1 MGYTALGQT
10 ALGQT
15 AHAPYSGVGGA
26 RAFRTL
32 VPPPS
37 WRAPN
42 ASPWRPSG
50 PCRPVATPLAWQL
63 LRTRRRRRRRRRQS
77 ELMEVSVNDA
87 AKIEKRSCLGR
98 CKHFFWLGVTF
109 DTVGAAMVFTGVFTP
124 VLCYDMFLYLGASI
138 IFFSLLWWTFWY
150 SGNIELSPEEALNSP
165 YRLPSA
171 YTLEVLSQ
179 TISNRFT
186 FTIGSVSNTFM
197 RIRRRRR
204 LPCQRFREGRTSL
217 DMTVTGQVESQLD
230 QDKDWAE
237 GVSEKG
243 EAQDFGS
250 KDLPKPEAVKIVKEA
265 GSQVPDAGDL
275 GREASLPKFVKGPS
289 TNLVQPFTPSPLD
302 QPPTPVM
309 LTSKSLPV
317 VSLASM
323 SQSAPILTSKSQP
336 VIALASTSQPLAVN
350 LVSVS
355 QFAAPL
361 PSTSQPPPLLTSKS
375 QSEVSLA
382 VVSSTS
388 QPPAVTLASTRQP
401 AVPLTSTTQP
411 RVVFASKSLPVVSLS
426 FTSQPL
432 TILTS
437 EGHSLVPV
445 ASQSHPLV
453 PVTSQGQLPVP
464 VASEGHPL
472 VPVASQSHPLMP
484 VTSQGQLPVPVASEG
499 HPLVPVASQS
509 HPLVPVTSQGQ
520 LPVPVA
526 SEGHPLVPVAS
537 QSHPLVPVTSQGQLR
552 VPVASEGHPLVP
564 VAAKGQPL
572 VPRTSQSHPLV
583 PRTSQSQPLE
593 PRISQSYPL
602 VLRASQSQL
611 PVLVAS
617 EGHPLVPVASE
628 GHSLVP
634 VASEGHPLVPRASQ
648 SYPLV
653 PRTSQSHP
661 LVPMASQSQLPV
673 PVASEGHPLV
683 PLASQHQLQ
692 NLLEVCQTG
701 PPPLQASQAQSLA
714 TISLLQVL
722 PTESLQTQ
730 PVDLQVAQAILD
742 LQATYHT
749 QQASQSSS
757 LVQEI
762 RPSQPPSAQEFYT
775 EPVALETPPPADQEL
790 SQNRPDAAALPPQSP
805 APAAQAQQSVPSG
818 RTPTLV
824 REKKSHSI

>member
-1 MGYTALGQT
+1 
-10 ALGQT
+10 
-15 AHAPYSGVGGA
+15 
-26 RAFRTL
+26 
-32 VPPPS
+32 
-37 WRAPN
+37 
-42 ASPWRPSG
+42 
-50 PCRPVATPLAWQL
+50 
-63 LRTRRRRRRRRRQS
+63 
-77 ELMEVSVNDA
+77 MEVSVNDA

-124 VLCYDMFLYLGASI
+124 MLCYDMFLYLGASI

-204 LPCQRFREGRTSL
+204 LQRQRFLEGRTSL

-265 GSQVPDAGDL
+265 GSQVPDAGD
-275 GREASLPKFVKGPS
+275 GPS
-289 TNLVQPFTPSPLD
+289 TNLVQPFMPSPLD
-302 QPPTPVM
+302 QPPTPVI

-323 SQSAPILTSKSQP
+323 SQSAPILTSESQP

-350 LVSVS
+350 LVS
-355 QFAAPL
+355 
-361 PSTSQPPPLLTSKS
+361 
-375 QSEVSLA
+375 
-382 VVSSTS
+382 
-388 QPPAVTLASTRQP
+388 
-401 AVPLTSTTQP
+401 
-411 RVVFASKSLPVVSLS
+411 
-426 FTSQPL
+426 
-432 TILTS
+432 
-437 EGHSLVPV
+437 
-445 ASQSHPLV
+445 
-453 PVTSQGQLPVP
+453 
-464 VASEGHPL
+464 
-472 VPVASQSHPLMP
+472 
-484 VTSQGQLPVPVASEG
+484 
-499 HPLVPVASQS
+499 
-509 HPLVPVTSQGQ
+509 
-520 LPVPVA
+520 
-526 SEGHPLVPVAS
+526 
-537 QSHPLVPVTSQGQLR
+537 
-552 VPVASEGHPLVP
+552 
-564 VAAKGQPL
+564 
-572 VPRTSQSHPLV
+572 
-583 PRTSQSQPLE
+583 
-593 PRISQSYPL
+593 
-602 VLRASQSQL
+602 
-611 PVLVAS
+611 
-617 EGHPLVPVASE
+617 
-628 GHSLVP
+628 
-634 VASEGHPLVPRASQ
+634 

-661 LVPMASQSQLPV
+661 LVPLASQSQLPV
-673 PVASEGHPLV
+673 PVASEGHPL
-683 PLASQHQLQ
+683 

-762 RPSQPPSAQEFYT
+762 RPSQPPSAPEFYT

-790 SQNRPDAAALPPQSP
+790 SQNHPDAAALPPQSP

>member
-1 MGYTALGQT
+1 MKK
-10 ALGQT
+10 
-15 AHAPYSGVGGA
+15 VGGA

-63 LRTRRRRRRRRRQS
+63 LRTRRRRRRRRRRQS

-437 EGHSLVPV
+437 EGHSL
-445 ASQSHPLV
+445 
-453 PVTSQGQLPVP
+453 
-464 VASEGHPL
+464 
-472 VPVASQSHPLMP
+472 
-484 VTSQGQLPVPVASEG
+484 
-499 HPLVPVASQS
+499 
-509 HPLVPVTSQGQ
+509 
-520 LPVPVA
+520 
-526 SEGHPLVPVAS
+526 
-537 QSHPLVPVTSQGQLR
+537 
-552 VPVASEGHPLVP
+552 
-564 VAAKGQPL
+564 
-572 VPRTSQSHPLV
+572 
-583 PRTSQSQPLE
+583 
-593 PRISQSYPL
+593 
-602 VLRASQSQL
+602 
-611 PVLVAS
+611 
-617 EGHPLVPVASE
+617 
-628 GHSLVP
+628 
-634 VASEGHPLVPRASQ
+634 
-648 SYPLV
+648 
-653 PRTSQSHP
+653 
-661 LVPMASQSQLPV
+661 
-673 PVASEGHPLV
+673 
-683 PLASQHQLQ
+683 HQLQ

-742 LQATYHT
+742 LQATLQLQLLKPSSQCPPGGPLPWSERRRVT
-749 QQASQSSS
+749 PSRTEADPSLLSGPQASAKTHQYSFRFQHQVYKSTNTYLNLILETFTWSPDLSQTSKRNQTASAKHTFQGWGEYSS
-757 LVQEI
+757 L
-762 RPSQPPSAQEFYT
+762 R
-775 EPVALETPPPADQEL
+775 
-790 SQNRPDAAALPPQSP
+790 
-805 APAAQAQQSVPSG
+805 
-818 RTPTLV
+818 
-824 REKKSHSI
+824 

>member
-1 MGYTALGQT
+1 
-10 ALGQT
+10 
-15 AHAPYSGVGGA
+15 
-26 RAFRTL
+26 
-32 VPPPS
+32 
-37 WRAPN
+37 
-42 ASPWRPSG
+42 
-50 PCRPVATPLAWQL
+50 
-63 LRTRRRRRRRRRQS
+63 
-77 ELMEVSVNDA
+77 MEVSVNHV

-98 CKHFFWLGVTF
+98 CKHFFWLGITF
-109 DTVGAAMVFTGVFTP
+109 DTVGAAMLFTGVFTR
-124 VLCYDMFLYLGASI
+124 VLYYDMFLYLGASI
-138 IFFSLLWWTFWY
+138 VFLSLLWWAFWY
-150 SGNIELSPEEALNSP
+150 SGNIELSSEEAFNSP

-197 RIRRRRR
+197 RMQRRRRQR
-204 LPCQRFREGRTSL
+204 QRFLEGQTSL

-230 QDKDWAE
+230 QDKDRAE
-237 GVSEKG
+237 GAAEKG

-250 KDLPKPEAVKIVKEA
+250 KDLPKPEAVKILKEA

-289 TNLVQPFTPSPLD
+289 TNLVQPFTPSPLE
-302 QPPTPVM
+302 QAPTPVI
-309 LTSKSLPV
+309 LASKSLPV

-323 SQSAPILTSKSQP
+323 SQTAPILTSKSQP
-336 VIALASTSQPLAVN
+336 VVDLASTSQPLAVT

-355 QFAAPL
+355 QLAAPL
-361 PSTSQPPPLLTSKS
+361 ASTSQPPRLLTSKS
-375 QSEVSLA
+375 QS

-388 QPPAVTLASTRQP
+388 QAPAVTLASARQP

-411 RVVFASKSLPVVSLS
+411 QVVFASKSLPVVSLS
-426 FTSQPL
+426 FASQPL

-437 EGHSLVPV
+437 
-445 ASQSHPLV
+445 QSHPLM
-453 PVTSQGQLPVP
+453 PRTSQSQLPVP

-472 VPVASQSHPLMP
+472 VPV
-484 VTSQGQLPVPVASEG
+484 VSE
-499 HPLVPVASQS
+499 S
-509 HPLVPVTSQGQ
+509 HPLVPVTS
-520 LPVPVA
+520 
-526 SEGHPLVPVAS
+526 E
-537 QSHPLVPVTSQGQLR
+537 SHPPVPVTSQVQLP
-552 VPVASEGHPLVP
+552 VSVASEGQPLVP
-564 VAAKGQPL
+564 VAAKGQAL

-583 PRTSQSQPLE
+583 PRTSQSHPLE

-602 VLRASQSQL
+602 VLRTSQSQL
-611 PVLVAS
+611 P
-617 EGHPLVPVASE
+617 
-628 GHSLVP
+628 VP

-648 SYPLV
+648 SHALV
-653 PRTSQSHP
+653 P
-661 LVPMASQSQLPV
+661 VASQSQLPV

-683 PLASQHQLQ
+683 PVTSQGQPLVPRASQSQLPVPVASEGHSLVPVASQQQLQ

-730 PVDLQVAQAILD
+730 PVDLQVVQAILD

-749 QQASQSSS
+749 QQVSQSSS

-762 RPSQPPSAQEFYT
+762 RPSQPPSAREFHT
-775 EPVALETPPPADQEL
+775 EPVDLETPPPVDQEL
-790 SQNRPDAAALPPQSP
+790 SQNHPDAAALPPQSP

-818 RTPTLV
+818 RTPTLD

>member
-1 MGYTALGQT
+1 
-10 ALGQT
+10 
-15 AHAPYSGVGGA
+15 
-26 RAFRTL
+26 
-32 VPPPS
+32 
-37 WRAPN
+37 
-42 ASPWRPSG
+42 
-50 PCRPVATPLAWQL
+50 
-63 LRTRRRRRRRRRQS
+63 
-77 ELMEVSVNDA
+77 MEVSVNHV

-98 CKHFFWLGVTF
+98 CKHFFWLGITF
-109 DTVGAAMVFTGVFTP
+109 DTVGAAMLFTGVFTRI
-124 VLCYDMFLYLGASI
+124 LYYDMLLYLGASI
-138 IFFSLLWWTFWY
+138 VFLSLLWWTFWY
-150 SGNIELSPEEALNSP
+150 SGNIELSSEEAFNSP

-186 FTIGSVSNTFM
+186 LTIGSVSNTFM

-204 LPCQRFREGRTSL
+204 QRQRFLKGRTSL

-230 QDKDWAE
+230 QDEDRAE
-237 GVSEKG
+237 GAAEKG

-250 KDLPKPEAVKIVKEA
+250 KDLPKPEAVKILKEA

-289 TNLVQPFTPSPLD
+289 TNLVQPFTPSPLE
-302 QPPTPVM
+302 QAPTPVI

-323 SQSAPILTSKSQP
+323 SQTAPILTSKSQP
-336 VIALASTSQPLAVN
+336 VVDLVSTSQPLAVT

-355 QFAAPL
+355 QLAAPL
-361 PSTSQPPPLLTSKS
+361 ASTSQPPRLLTSKS
-375 QSEVSLA
+375 QP

-388 QPPAVTLASTRQP
+388 QAPAVTLASTRQP
-401 AVPLTSTTQP
+401 VVPLTSTIQP
-411 RVVFASKSLPVVSLS
+411 QVVFASKSLPVVSSS
-426 FTSQPL
+426 FASQPL

-437 EGHSLVPV
+437 
-445 ASQSHPLV
+445 QSHPLM
-453 PVTSQGQLPVP
+453 PRTSQSQLPVP

-472 VPVASQSHPLMP
+472 VPVASESHPLVPVASESHPLVPVTSESHPPVP
-484 VTSQGQLPVPVASEG
+484 VTSQVQLPVPVASEG
-499 HPLVPVASQS
+499 QPLI
-509 HPLVPVTSQGQ
+509 
-520 LPVPVA
+520 
-526 SEGHPLVPVAS
+526 
-537 QSHPLVPVTSQGQLR
+537 
-552 VPVASEGHPLVP
+552 P

-583 PRTSQSQPLE
+583 PRTSQSHPLE

-602 VLRASQSQL
+602 VLRTSQSQL
-611 PVLVAS
+611 P
-617 EGHPLVPVASE
+617 VPVASE
-628 GHSLVP
+628 GHPLVP

-648 SYPLV
+648 SYPLM

-661 LVPMASQSQLPV
+661 LVPVASQSQLPV
-673 PVASEGHPLV
+673 PVASEGHSLV
-683 PLASQHQLQ
+683 PVASQQQLQ

-730 PVDLQVAQAILD
+730 PVDLQVVQAILD

-762 RPSQPPSAQEFYT
+762 RPSQPPSAWEFHT
-775 EPVALETPPPADQEL
+775 QPVDLETPPPADQEL

-818 RTPTLV
+818 RTPTLA
-824 REKKSHSI
+824 RGKKSHSI

>member
-1 MGYTALGQT
+1 
-10 ALGQT
+10 
-15 AHAPYSGVGGA
+15 
-26 RAFRTL
+26 
-32 VPPPS
+32 
-37 WRAPN
+37 
-42 ASPWRPSG
+42 
-50 PCRPVATPLAWQL
+50 
-63 LRTRRRRRRRRRQS
+63 
-77 ELMEVSVNDA
+77 MEVSVNDA

-124 VLCYDMFLYLGASI
+124 MLCYDMFLYLGASI

-186 FTIGSVSNTFM
+186 FAIGSVSNTFM

-204 LPCQRFREGRTSL
+204 LQRQRFLEGRTSL

-289 TNLVQPFTPSPLD
+289 TNLVQPFMPSPLD
-302 QPPTPVM
+302 QPPTPVI

-323 SQSAPILTSKSQP
+323 SQSAPILTSESQP

-401 AVPLTSTTQP
+401 AVPLTSATQP

-432 TILTS
+432 TVLTSEGHPLMPVTSQSPLLVPAAS

-472 VPVASQSHPLMP
+472 VPVA
-484 VTSQGQLPVPVASEG
+484 
-499 HPLVPVASQS
+499 
-509 HPLVPVTSQGQ
+509 
-520 LPVPVA
+520 
-526 SEGHPLVPVAS
+526 
-537 QSHPLVPVTSQGQLR
+537 
-552 VPVASEGHPLVP
+552 
-564 VAAKGQPL
+564 AKGQPL

-583 PRTSQSQPLE
+583 PRTSQSQPLA
-593 PRISQSYPL
+593 PRISQSHPL

-611 PVLVAS
+611 PVPVAS

-661 LVPMASQSQLPV
+661 LVPLASQSQLPV

-762 RPSQPPSAQEFYT
+762 RPSQPPSAPEFYT

-790 SQNRPDAAALPPQSP
+790 SQNHPDAAALPPQTEADLSLLSGPQASAKTHQYSFRFQHQVYKSTNTYLNLILETFTWSP
-805 APAAQAQQSVPSG
+805 DLSQTSKRNQTASAKHTFQGWGEYSSL
-818 RTPTLV
+818 R
-824 REKKSHSI
+824 

>member
-1 MGYTALGQT
+1 
-10 ALGQT
+10 
-15 AHAPYSGVGGA
+15 
-26 RAFRTL
+26 
-32 VPPPS
+32 
-37 WRAPN
+37 
-42 ASPWRPSG
+42 
-50 PCRPVATPLAWQL
+50 
-63 LRTRRRRRRRRRQS
+63 
-77 ELMEVSVNDA
+77 MEVSVNDA

-124 VLCYDMFLYLGASI
+124 MLCYDMFLYLGASI

-204 LPCQRFREGRTSL
+204 LQRQRFLEGRTSL

-289 TNLVQPFTPSPLD
+289 TNLVQPFMPSPLD
-302 QPPTPVM
+302 QPPTPVI

-323 SQSAPILTSKSQP
+323 SQSAPILTSESQP

-401 AVPLTSTTQP
+401 AVPLTSATQP

-432 TILTS
+432 TVLTSEGHPLMPVTSQSPLLVPAAS

-472 VPVASQSHPLMP
+472 VPVA
-484 VTSQGQLPVPVASEG
+484 
-499 HPLVPVASQS
+499 
-509 HPLVPVTSQGQ
+509 
-520 LPVPVA
+520 
-526 SEGHPLVPVAS
+526 
-537 QSHPLVPVTSQGQLR
+537 
-552 VPVASEGHPLVP
+552 
-564 VAAKGQPL
+564 AKGQPL

-583 PRTSQSQPLE
+583 PRTSQSQPLA
-593 PRISQSYPL
+593 PRISQSHPL

-611 PVLVAS
+611 PVPVAS

-661 LVPMASQSQLPV
+661 LVPLASQSQLPV

-762 RPSQPPSAQEFYT
+762 RPSQPPSAPEFYT

-790 SQNRPDAAALPPQSP
+790 SQNHPDAAALPPQSP

>member
-1 MGYTALGQT
+1 MKKVSDRQVEHYGVHLQKE
-10 ALGQT
+10 
-15 AHAPYSGVGGA
+15 PPPSSGLISPPFWKAGARRKECRYVFLQRGHRAREVGGA

-63 LRTRRRRRRRRRQS
+63 LRTRRRRRRRRRRQS

-124 VLCYDMFLYLGASI
+124 MLCYDMFLYLGASI

-350 LVSVS
+350 LVSV
-355 QFAAPL
+355 
-361 PSTSQPPPLLTSKS
+361 
-375 QSEVSLA
+375 
-382 VVSSTS
+382 
-388 QPPAVTLASTRQP
+388 
-401 AVPLTSTTQP
+401 
-411 RVVFASKSLPVVSLS
+411 
-426 FTSQPL
+426 
-432 TILTS
+432 
-437 EGHSLVPV
+437 
-445 ASQSHPLV
+445 
-453 PVTSQGQLPVP
+453 
-464 VASEGHPL
+464 
-472 VPVASQSHPLMP
+472 
-484 VTSQGQLPVPVASEG
+484 
-499 HPLVPVASQS
+499 
-509 HPLVPVTSQGQ
+509 
-520 LPVPVA
+520 
-526 SEGHPLVPVAS
+526 
-537 QSHPLVPVTSQGQLR
+537 
-552 VPVASEGHPLVP
+552 
-564 VAAKGQPL
+564 
-572 VPRTSQSHPLV
+572 
-583 PRTSQSQPLE
+583 
-593 PRISQSYPL
+593 
-602 VLRASQSQL
+602 
-611 PVLVAS
+611 
-617 EGHPLVPVASE
+617 
-628 GHSLVP
+628 
-634 VASEGHPLVPRASQ
+634 
-648 SYPLV
+648 
-653 PRTSQSHP
+653 
-661 LVPMASQSQLPV
+661 
-673 PVASEGHPLV
+673 
-683 PLASQHQLQ
+683 
-692 NLLEVCQTG
+692 
-701 PPPLQASQAQSLA
+701 
-714 TISLLQVL
+714 L

>member
-1 MGYTALGQT
+1 
-10 ALGQT
+10 
-15 AHAPYSGVGGA
+15 
-26 RAFRTL
+26 
-32 VPPPS
+32 
-37 WRAPN
+37 
-42 ASPWRPSG
+42 
-50 PCRPVATPLAWQL
+50 
-63 LRTRRRRRRRRRQS
+63 
-77 ELMEVSVNDA
+77 MEVSVNHV

-98 CKHFFWLGVTF
+98 CKHFFWLGITF
-109 DTVGAAMVFTGVFTP
+109 DTVGAAMLFTGVFTRI
-124 VLCYDMFLYLGASI
+124 LYYDMLLYLGASI
-138 IFFSLLWWTFWY
+138 VFLSLLWWTFWY
-150 SGNIELSPEEALNSP
+150 SGNIELSSEEAFNSP

-186 FTIGSVSNTFM
+186 LTIGSVSNTFM

-204 LPCQRFREGRTSL
+204 QRQRFLKGRTSL

-230 QDKDWAE
+230 QDEDRAE
-237 GVSEKG
+237 GAAEKG
-243 EAQDFGS
+243 EPQDFGS
-250 KDLPKPEAVKIVKEA
+250 KDLPKPEAVKILKEA

-289 TNLVQPFTPSPLD
+289 TNLVQPFTPSPLE
-302 QPPTPVM
+302 QAPTPVI

-323 SQSAPILTSKSQP
+323 SQTAPILTSKSQP
-336 VIALASTSQPLAVN
+336 VVDLVSTSQPLAVT

-355 QFAAPL
+355 QLAAPL
-361 PSTSQPPPLLTSKS
+361 ASTSQPPRLLTSKS
-375 QSEVSLA
+375 QP

-388 QPPAVTLASTRQP
+388 QAPAVTLASTRQP
-401 AVPLTSTTQP
+401 VVPLTSTIQP
-411 RVVFASKSLPVVSLS
+411 QVVFASKSLPVVSSS
-426 FTSQPL
+426 FASQPL

-437 EGHSLVPV
+437 
-445 ASQSHPLV
+445 QSHPLM
-453 PVTSQGQLPVP
+453 PRTSQSQLPVP

-472 VPVASQSHPLMP
+472 VPVASESHPLVPVTSESHPPVP
-484 VTSQGQLPVPVASEG
+484 VTSQVQLPVPVASEG
-499 HPLVPVASQS
+499 QPLI
-509 HPLVPVTSQGQ
+509 
-520 LPVPVA
+520 
-526 SEGHPLVPVAS
+526 
-537 QSHPLVPVTSQGQLR
+537 
-552 VPVASEGHPLVP
+552 P

-583 PRTSQSQPLE
+583 PRTSQSHPLE

-602 VLRASQSQL
+602 VLRTSQSQL
-611 PVLVAS
+611 P
-617 EGHPLVPVASE
+617 VPVASE

-634 VASEGHPLVPRASQ
+634 VASQ
-648 SYPLV
+648 
-653 PRTSQSHP
+653 Q
-661 LVPMASQSQLPV
+661 
-673 PVASEGHPLV
+673 
-683 PLASQHQLQ
+683 QLQ

-730 PVDLQVAQAILD
+730 PVDLQVVQAILD

-762 RPSQPPSAQEFYT
+762 RPSQPPSAWEFHT
-775 EPVALETPPPADQEL
+775 QPVDLETPPPADQEL

-818 RTPTLV
+818 RTPTLA
-824 REKKSHSI
+824 RGKKSHSI